1 MRTMRT
7 MRTMTVD
14 RQYFDTA
21 EGAHTTNVVRVTV
34 AMITC
39 VDGAYAKSPLPAAA
53 AFAQKLWAAR
63 RRQIARA
70 KLCIRKTLRDR
81 FPAQPRA

>member
-1 MRTMRT
+1 

-34 AMITC
+34 DMITC
-39 VDGAYAKSPLPAAA
+39 VDGAYCEFDAAGAPCTDPVRA
-53 AFAQKLWAAR
+53 APFQG
-63 RRQIARA
+63 
-70 KLCIRKTLRDR
+70 
-81 FPAQPRA
+81 